1 MNAFQFE
8 HRPVGRRS
16 VSLSEDETM
25 HAQKPPANPISQR
38 RGLIALAAA
47 AVLSAG
53 THAVA
58 QTQPAAA
65 AAALQQQRQEAA
77 AAALQQRQ
85 EAAAAAQQQRAAA
98 VAAAQEQRAA
108 AMAAAQEQRA
118 ALLQQR
124 QEAAAAAQQQRAA
137 AVAAAQE
144 QRQAAMAAAQ
154 QQRQAAMAAAQQ
166 QRAAAVAAA
175 QQQRTAAAAAAA
187 AAQQQRTAAAG
198 AHGTAGG
205 ATTQP
210 AQAASSKWHLPLLG
224 SKGPATGPSATP
236 AAANPV
242 RRFFDSFNKRG
253 NAAPAAGPAANLSGA
268 AKHAA
273 GPATIAG
280 AAHAADG
287 QVRLASLN
295 SDQALSARTLQSQQ
309 FLGHSAPPG
318 TRELLAPNGS
328 TVRRA
333 ADGSILDVHNPKSG
347 VYIQHGLDG
356 SRRITV
362 EQPDGSRVF
371 APAHGTAYVQHPYLF
386 HSQPFDHRTLYQQ
399 GQLTH
404 QFYRPYTYAGVNMD
418 VYAPQRFYSPDVY
431 RWAGGYYSAPVRPQ
445 WNYVTT
451 PTPWFSY
458 YKGYFTPESS
468 YLSPVGWLTD
478 YVLATSLISAYH
490 THPGGAGTAPPG
502 PQTAATITPEVKQK
516 VSDEVARQVHR
527 ESVEAEENA
536 RNKDSPPGTGSVVQE
551 LGDHEPHVFVVASDL
566 DLVDPSGRRCM
577 VSEGDVV
584 QVVSEAKPRSGT
596 ATSVV
601 LASKG
606 GVECARSAQVEIALS
621 DLQEMQNHM
630 RETIDQGMANSSVG
644 SRAATV
650 APAYA
655 AAAPAPDANA
665 AREIE
670 QQKEIAA
677 AADG

>member
-1 MNAFQFE
+1 MFARNA
-8 HRPVGRRS
+8 R
-16 VSLSEDETM
+16 
-25 HAQKPPANPISQR
+25 ANPISGR
-38 RGLIALAAA
+38 RGLLILAAA
-47 AVLSAG
+47 AMLGAG
-53 THAVA
+53 THSVAQAQSAAAVA
-58 QTQPAAA
+58 AQQRQDAA
-65 AAALQQQRQEAA
+65 AAALQQRQEAA

-85 EAAAAAQQQRAAA
+85 EALAAAQQQRAAA

-118 ALLQQR
+118 A
-124 QEAAAAAQQQRAA
+124 AVAAQQQR
-137 AVAAAQE
+137 
-144 QRQAAMAAAQ
+144 
-154 QQRQAAMAAAQQ
+154 MAAAQQ
-166 QRAAAVAAA
+166 QRAAAMAAA
-175 QQQRTAAAAAAA
+175 QQQRTAAMAAAQEQRAAAVAAQQQRMAAAQQQRAAAMA

-198 AHGTAGG
+198 VRAAPGAAGG

-210 AQAASSKWHLPLLG
+210 AQAAASRFHLPLPG
-224 SKGPATGPSATP
+224 SKGSTAGSP
-236 AAANPV
+236 AAPASANPV
-242 RRFFDSFNKRG
+242 RRLFDSFKRG
-253 NAAPAAGPAANLSGA
+253 NSPAAGAPADNLTGAAKHGAGAGPAALATAAPGA
-268 AKHAA
+268 
-273 GPATIAG
+273 
-280 AAHAADG
+280 DSR
-287 QVRLASLN
+287 VRLASLN
-295 SDQALSARTLQSQQ
+295 STQAFAARTPQSQQ

-318 TRELLAPNGS
+318 SREMLAPNGS

-333 ADGSILDVHNPKSG
+333 ADGSIVDVHNPKSG

-371 APAHGTAYVQHPYLF
+371 APAHGVAYVQHPYEF
-386 HSQPFDHRTLYQQ
+386 HAQSFDVRTRSQQ

-404 QFYRPYTYAGVNMD
+404 QFYRPYSYAGVNMD

-458 YKGYFTPESS
+458 YKGYFKPESS

-490 THPGGAGTAPPG
+490 THPAAAGAAPPA
-502 PQTAATITPEVKQK
+502 QETAATITPEVKQK

-536 RNKDSPPGTGSVVQE
+536 QNKDSPPGTGGVVQE
-551 LGDHEPHVFVVASDL
+551 LGDRESHVFVVASDL

-584 QVVSEAKPRSGT
+584 QVVSEAKPKSGT

-606 GVECARSAQVEIALS
+606 GVECARAAQVEIALS

-644 SRAATV
+644 SKAATV
-650 APAYA
+650 APPYA
-655 AAAPAPDANA
+655 AAAPGPDANA
-665 AREIE
+665 AKEIE

>member
-1 MNAFQFE
+1 MNAFPLE
-8 HRPVGRRS
+8 HRTVGRTS
-16 VSLSEDETM
+16 LSLSEDETM
-25 HAQKPPANPISQR
+25 YAQKARANPICQR
-38 RGLIALAAA
+38 RGLIALAAVA
-47 AVLSAG
+47 MLSAS
-53 THAVA
+53 THSVA

-65 AAALQQQRQEAA
+65 AAALQQRQEAA

-85 EAAAAAQQQRAAA
+85 EAAAAAQLQRAAA

-144 QRQAAMAAAQ
+144 QRAAAL

-166 QRAAAVAAA
+166 QSAAAVQQQRAAAAAA
-175 QQQRTAAAAAAA
+175 VQQQRTAAAAAA
-187 AAQQQRTAAAG
+187 QQRTAAAG

-205 ATTQP
+205 AANQP
-210 AQAASSKWHLPLLG
+210 VQAATSKWHLPLLG
-224 SKGPATGPSATP
+224 SKSSAAGPSATP
-236 AAANPV
+236 AATNPV
-242 RRFFDSFNKRG
+242 SRFFDSVTKRG
-253 NAAPAAGPAANLSGA
+253 NTPTAAGPAANPSGA
-268 AKHAA
+268 AKPAA
-273 GPATIAG
+273 GPASIAS
-280 AAHAADG
+280 AAHASDG
-287 QVRLASLN
+287 QVRLASLK
-295 SDQALSARTLQSQQ
+295 SDQAFSARTLQSQQ

-318 TRELLAPNGS
+318 TRQMLAPNGS

-371 APAHGTAYVQHPYLF
+371 APAHGAAYVQHPYQF
-386 HSQPFDHRTLYQQ
+386 HAQPFDLRTRYQQ

-404 QFYRPYTYAGVNMD
+404 QLYRPYTYAGVNMD

-431 RWAGGYYSAPVRPQ
+431 RWAGGYYSAPVQPQ
-445 WNYVTT
+445 WNFVST

-458 YKGYFTPESS
+458 YKGYFTPEKS

-490 THPGGAGTAPPG
+490 THPAPAGASPPG
-502 PQTAATITPEVKQK
+502 QETAATITPEVKQK

-536 RNKDSPPGTGSVVQE
+536 KNQDSPPGTGSVVQE

-566 DLVDPSGRRCM
+566 DLVDPAGRRCM

-584 QVVSEAKPRSGT
+584 QVVSEAKPKSGT

-644 SRAATV
+644 SKAKTV

-655 AAAPAPDANA
+655 AAAPAADANA